1 VTTVTLRIQCWP
13 AWLAVAT
20 LVLITGW
27 AHAEGSE
34 AKVEATPAPAVA
46 RAEPADWLGR
56 VYHQTRHAVVR
67 IETEIGVGTGFFF
80 HSERH
85 VATAFHVI
93 ENARQIEIAFDEKT
107 SVPAHVV
114 AWDTGYDLAILELEA
129 NAPRH
134 EVLKAYDAEVHIG
147 MNVAVLGHPYSNLST
162 LVPQLKGLLNWSL
175 TQGIVG
181 AVADSWLQ
189 TDAAVNPGNS
199 GGPLL
204 APDGRVLGVISARL
218 RDAEGIGL
226 VVRVHRL
233 QELTKKI
240 GMAPPPISPVSRDS
254 IELGWATH
262 YLDRGA
268 LSGFTFGIGA
278 LFSDAWPLRL
288 RLAFVNGDIA
298 QPTADIA
305 EREINRFATE
315 LELGYILFDYI
326 LTLSVQVGGAL
337 LYDRIENT
345 RLRLAADGMN
355 VNESVSRAT
364 DWRVLPMAGVTPQ
377 LGPLRFNYAYQ
388 LDVSNTEQSQHRV
401 YVALAF

>member
-1 VTTVTLRIQCWP
+1 
-13 AWLAVAT
+13 
-20 LVLITGW
+20 
-27 AHAEGSE
+27 
-34 AKVEATPAPAVA
+34 
-46 RAEPADWLGR
+46 
-56 VYHQTRHAVVR
+56 
-67 IETEIGVGTGFFF
+67 
-80 HSERH
+80 
-85 VATAFHVI
+85 
-93 ENARQIEIAFDEKT
+93 
-107 SVPAHVV
+107 
-114 AWDTGYDLAILELEA
+114 
-129 NAPRH
+129 
-134 EVLKAYDAEVHIG
+134 

-226 VVRVHRL
+226 VARVHRL

-240 GMAPPPISPVSRDS
+240 GMEPPPISPVSPDS

-262 YLDRGA
+262 YLDRGV

-278 LFSDAWPLRL
+278 LFSDSWPLRL
-288 RLAFVNGDIA
+288 RLAFVNGGVA
-298 QPTADIA
+298 QPTAGIT

-315 LELGYILFDYI
+315 LELGYFLFDFI
-326 LTLSVQVGGAL
+326 LTLSVQAGGAL

-345 RLRLAADGMN
+345 KLTVADDGSMN
-355 VNESVSRAT
+355 VNKSISRAT
-364 DWRVLPMAGVTPQ
+364 DWRVLPMVGVTPQ

-388 LDVSNTEQSQHRV
+388 LDVSNAEQSQHRI